1 MTVNERRKYL
11 KLMKPRYQKARR
23 AERSRL
29 LSEMQEV
36 TGLLSLSLLRLLH
49 ASSLNRK
56 KRTTPRKG
64 TYGLATEQ
72 VLLVVWESLDYVCVE
87 LLTPVLLATAQHLAR
102 FPSVRLS
109 SEVVQ
114 QLGQRSFATLT
125 RRLTQVP
132 QLQAVPA
139 TQRARAGQP
148 AEKRGAHETHC
159 LGTRVRRATARW
171 IWCIMGARV
180 RPGRTLTPS
189 N

>member
-1 MTVNERRKYL
+1 MPTEEQMTVNERRKYL

-87 LLTPVLLATAQHLAR
+87 RLTPVLLATAQHLAR
-102 FPSVRLS
+102 LGSVRLS

-114 QLGQRSFATLT
+114 QLGQRSFPTLT
-125 RRLTQVP
+125 RRLTQAP

-139 TQRARAGQP
+139 TQRARVGQP

-159 LGTRVRRATARW
+159 LGHA
-171 IWCIMGARV
+171 
-180 RPGRTLTPS
+180 
-189 N
+189 